1 MGGPNST
8 LLLEVPEDF
17 VSAIEAN
24 ENSLSLASDDGETS
38 NELSDT
44 VPENNENIEEYI
56 EEVLENNEE
65 YRTYVDASENVLPAI
80 DVEGIP
86 MEHYKSDYEK

>member
-1 MGGPNST
+1 MIT
-8 LLLEVPEDF
+8 
-17 VSAIEAN
+17 
-24 ENSLSLASDDGETS
+24 DGERRDIM
-38 NELSDT
+38 NMQNPYE
-44 VPENNENIEEYI
+44 ENLEN
-56 EEVLENNEE
+56 VLEKDEE